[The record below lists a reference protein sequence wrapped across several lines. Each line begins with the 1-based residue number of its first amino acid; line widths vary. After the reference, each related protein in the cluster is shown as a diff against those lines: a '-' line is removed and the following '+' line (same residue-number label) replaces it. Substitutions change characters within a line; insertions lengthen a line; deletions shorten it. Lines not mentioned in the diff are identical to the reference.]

1 VKVNKYGLN
10 VIWSEEDKG
19 YIATCP
25 EFPGL
30 SAFGETFED
39 VIAEAKLAQEL
50 FMETYEQEGLPLPKA
65 QPLSS
70 YSGQF
75 RLRIPRSLHH
85 QLTVIAEQEGVSLN
99 QFILTI
105 LAARVGSERI
115 ARLERVVE
123 RLANRLLQ
131 PCAQATSTEMDVS
144 GMYSPWYGGAPVVY
158 VPLAGQHYSTQNV
171 AIGSIGSLGSL
182 GALMAFQEK
191 SKKVA

>member
-1 VKVNKYGLN
+1 MNKYGLN
-10 VIWSEEDKG
+10 IVWSEEDKG

-50 FMETYEQEGLPLPKA
+50 FVETYEQEGLPLPEA
-65 QPLSS
+65 RPLSS

-75 RLRIPRSLHH
+75 RLRIPQSLHH
-85 QLTVIAEQEGVSLN
+85 QLTVMAQQEGVSLN
-99 QFILTI
+99 QFILTM
-105 LAARVGSERI
+105 LAARVGGERI
-115 ARLERVVE
+115 ARLESVVE
-123 RLANRLLQ
+123 RMANRLMQ
-131 PCAQATSTEMDVS
+131 PCAQATNTEMAVS

-158 VPLAGQHYSTQNV
+158 VPLAGHFPSTHSM
-171 AIGSIGSLGSL
+171 ILGSFM
-182 GALMAFQEK
+182 ALPEK